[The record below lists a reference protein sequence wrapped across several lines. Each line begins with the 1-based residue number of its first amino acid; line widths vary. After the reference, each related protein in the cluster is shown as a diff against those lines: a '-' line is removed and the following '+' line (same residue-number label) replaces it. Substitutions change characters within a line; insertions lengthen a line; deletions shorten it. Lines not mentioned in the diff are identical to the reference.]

1 MSPKEKEL
9 LAMRKE
15 MCALMKGERILPTE
29 QIKDE
34 EMLAMVK
41 SLEEL
46 ENNRPS
52 IWMQGSLLRNESDS
66 LPVGSV
72 LF

>member
-1 MSPKEKEL
+1 
-9 LAMRKE
+9 MRKE

-52 IWMQGSLLRNESDS
+52 VWMQGSLLRNESDS

>member
-52 IWMQGSLLRNESDS
+52 VWMQGSLLRNESDS